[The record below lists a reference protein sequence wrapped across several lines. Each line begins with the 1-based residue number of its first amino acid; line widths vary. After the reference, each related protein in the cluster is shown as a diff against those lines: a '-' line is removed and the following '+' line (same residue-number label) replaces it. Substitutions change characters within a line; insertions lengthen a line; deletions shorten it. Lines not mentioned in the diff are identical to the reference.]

1 MIANAQ
7 GGTAL
12 SVCAG
17 CKPYCMGWRILE
29 ERNQACCSSLPIR
42 SSRMPPEV
50 ASSPVNVVVDA
61 AQTQGGNHSF
71 YGGHDVGDA
80 VVGEDFTF
88 RGSRYD
94 DQGGDSGGVPV
105 ENCVD
110 GVHALGNFVGFCD
123 GDTDDLVQVEVD
135 VAEVRTHNVPTSGSA
150 CPRVQGRCD
159 GVHQDASQSGTS
171 PACCSRDSA
180 RQSDSTKRAYKD
192 GETLASLLSR

>member
-1 MIANAQ
+1 M
-7 GGTAL
+7 
-12 SVCAG
+12 
-17 CKPYCMGWRILE
+17 
-29 ERNQACCSSLPIR
+29 
-42 SSRMPPEV
+42 
-50 ASSPVNVVVDA
+50 
-61 AQTQGGNHSF
+61 
-71 YGGHDVGDA
+71 
-80 VVGEDFTF
+80 
-88 RGSRYD
+88 
-94 DQGGDSGGVPV
+94 PV